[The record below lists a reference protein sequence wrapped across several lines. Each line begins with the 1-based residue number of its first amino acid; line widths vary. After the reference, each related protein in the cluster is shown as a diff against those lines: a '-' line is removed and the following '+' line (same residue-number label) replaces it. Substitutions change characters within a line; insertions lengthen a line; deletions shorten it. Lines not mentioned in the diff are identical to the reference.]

1 LRVFLEAKETAVG
14 TRRVRPA
21 GDRKREHLEY
31 RGRYYSIPL
40 PDGHG
45 SVLGKPLKLINHP
58 VREGIPVPLA
68 ALGPKNVERA
78 AALAEGWQPIFF
90 LPERAESV

>member
-1 LRVFLEAKETAVG
+1 VW
-14 TRRVRPA
+14 
-21 GDRKREHLEY
+21 KREHLEY

-40 PDGHG
+40 LDGHG
-45 SVLGKPLKLINHP
+45 SVLGKPLKPINHP
-58 VREGIPVPLA
+58 VREGIPMPLA
-68 ALGPKNVERA
+68 ALGPKNVELA

>member
-1 LRVFLEAKETAVG
+1 
-14 TRRVRPA
+14 
-21 GDRKREHLEY
+21 
-31 RGRYYSIPL
+31 
-40 PDGHG
+40 
-45 SVLGKPLKLINHP
+45 